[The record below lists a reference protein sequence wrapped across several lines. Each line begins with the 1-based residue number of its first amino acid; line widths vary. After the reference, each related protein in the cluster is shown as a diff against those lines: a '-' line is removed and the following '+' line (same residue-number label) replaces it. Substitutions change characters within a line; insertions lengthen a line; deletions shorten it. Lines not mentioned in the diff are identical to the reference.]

1 MLRKWSWRSGAITQ
15 VCWSFHLHIKCYLVS
30 YGAQV
35 GGGGEP
41 GAGHCC
47 PEADGT
53 TWLKTQILAS
63 GPTAGYK
70 LTDGHFLGGADR

>member
-35 GGGGEP
+35 GGGGSQGQATAAQKQMGP
-41 GAGHCC
+41 HGSRHKS
-47 PEADGT
+47 
-53 TWLKTQILAS
+53 WLPVGQLAVS
-63 GPTAGYK
+63 
-70 LTDGHFLGGADR
+70 